1 MIARQADDGEELAL
15 RISQLVI
22 RNFRGIRELTLP
34 MSSFGCI
41 IGENNAG
48 KSTVLQALDV
58 FFNGPSLKPTDYYD
72 HSVGLQVEVTLTDI
86 GEADLARLVQEH
98 RQRITPVVEDGR
110 LVLARI
116 YGESG
121 KGALRRMA
129 KVPREDRFQPDA
141 VTELM
146 AGKTNPELR
155 EAAVYQFPELYDI
168 LPPKP
173 TQKVIRQAVQDL
185 VAELSD
191 AELVIGLVD
200 LPTGVDSSVQAL
212 LPEVIYI
219 PAVKDLSDDLKTNEA
234 ASFGKLLG
242 ILFNQTKGQFDQ
254 MEEIFS
260 NLHRALNLQV
270 EADGSTKDERLP
282 QVKTIEAMLEGN
294 LQQAFPRAS
303 ISIEFPP
310 PELRSVLSN
319 ARIAIDDGLR
329 SDFKSKGDGLRRSVT
344 FAILRTYADLRA
356 SERETDPAASPRP
369 YLLLFE
375 EPELFLHPQAQ
386 RQLFES
392 LKVFA
397 QDNHVLVS
405 THSSSFFSPQATGTF
420 VKLTKDY
427 TVSPPTAKA
436 YPIDLSDLTQKDQ
449 FQLIRQENNDAGF
462 FCDDVLLVE
471 GDSDH
476 IVVPHVA
483 KALNEKWDFEQRSIA
498 IARLGGKG
506 QVARYRDFFE
516 RFGVRVAVLVDLDV
530 VTGGFGKLGATK
542 SSTAVQQKLMKRLGD
557 LPYAARQLSRDQL
570 ESMQGSGKIQQEWQ
584 AVKAARES
592 HAAGIG
598 TLDEVVA
605 AMDAFFEKNESRGQR
620 RAELERPTDEQVK
633 ELKAQ
638 LLEQLRAE
646 RIYVLERGDIESYYP
661 QGKGTDKPAQAQKF
675 CEQHPSGDSIRALL
689 NGGSTTD
696 SCEFDAIFANLF
708 ES

>member
-1 MIARQADDGEELAL
+1 M
-15 RISQLVI
+15 RISQLGI

-34 MSSFGCI
+34 MSAFGCI

-72 HSVGLQVEVTLTDI
+72 RRRSLQIEVTLTEI
-86 GEADLARLVQEH
+86 GDADLARLAPEH
-98 RQRITPVVEDGR
+98 RQRITEVVEDGR
-110 LVLARI
+110 LILSRV

-121 KGALRRMA
+121 KGALRRVA
-129 KVPREDRFQPDA
+129 KVPREDRFRPEA
-141 VTELM
+141 VAEVV
-146 AGKTNPELR
+146 ARKTGAELR
-155 EAAVYQFPELYDI
+155 EAAVFVFPELQEV
-168 LPPKP
+168 LASK
-173 TQKVIRQAVQDL
+173 TSQKAIKEAVQEL
-185 VAELSD
+185 VDALPEAEL
-191 AELVIGLVD
+191 ELRDVGLS
-200 LPTGVDSSVQAL
+200 TGIDSSVQAL

-219 PAVKDLSDDLKTNEA
+219 PAVKDLSDDLKTSEA

-254 MEEIFS
+254 MEEVF
-260 NLHRALNLQV
+260 NQLHKALNLQIG
-270 EADGSTKDERLP
+270 EDGSIKDERLP
-282 QVKTIEAMLEGN
+282 QVKMIEGMLEGN

-319 ARIAIDDGLR
+319 ARIAIDDGIR

-344 FAILRTYADLRA
+344 FSILRTYADLRA
-356 SERETDPAASPRP
+356 SERKVDPSASPRP

-397 QDNHVLVS
+397 EDNHVLVS

-427 TVSPPTAKA
+427 SSSPPESKA
-436 YPIDLSDLTQKDQ
+436 YPIDLSDLALKDQ
-449 FQLIRQENNDAGF
+449 FQLIRQENNDAAF
-462 FCDDVLLVE
+462 FCNEVLLVE

-476 IVVPHVA
+476 ILVPHLA
-483 KALNEKWDFEQRSIA
+483 KSLNGKWDFEQRSIA
-498 IARLGGKG
+498 IARLGGKAR
-506 QVARYRDFFE
+506 VARYREFFE
-516 RFGVRVAVLVDLDV
+516 RFGVRVAVLVDLDAI
-530 VTGGFGKLGATK
+530 TDGFDKLGAGA
-542 SSTAVQQKLMKRLGD
+542 SSAEIQQKLVKRLGD
-557 LPYAARQLSRDQL
+557 LASAGGELTRKQLQ
-570 ESMQGSGKIQQEWQ
+570 SMQKSGEIKRQWQ

-592 HAAGIG
+592 HSAGNG
-598 TLDEVVA
+598 TLDAVVA
-605 AMDAFFEKNESRGQR
+605 AMDSFFEGNESRGQR
-620 RAELERPTDEQVK
+620 RAELENPTDEQVG

-638 LLEQLRAE
+638 LLEQLRTE

-661 QGKGTDKPAQAQKF
+661 QGKGTDKPAQAQGF
-675 CEQHPSGDSIRALL
+675 CEQYPDGDSIRGLL

-696 SCEFDAIFANLF
+696 SCEFDAIFASLF